1 MRILMLALSLTML
14 GGCALWM
21 PRPDPNQAWIEL
33 APRNATELKAVAV
46 DQQPLDDSR
55 YFQVSPGSHQLRMRY
70 RFEVGPANVGGN
82 SESMARDCRLT
93 LSYDSF
99 DAGARYRL
107 EAGGYGFRP
116 WARLYDEN
124 DQLLA
129 KASER
134 GCGGVAT
141 R

>member
-1 MRILMLALSLTML
+1 
-14 GGCALWM
+14 
-21 PRPDPNQAWIEL
+21 
-33 APRNATELKAVAV
+33 
-46 DQQPLDDSR
+46 
-55 YFQVSPGSHQLRMRY
+55 MRY
-70 RFEVGPANVGGN
+70 LFEVGPANVGGD
-82 SESMARDCRLT
+82 SEAMSRDCRLT